1 MGHGVGQIFPTKEKG
16 AGFCSNP
23 LISFGVTNGIKYFVQ
38 YIDIVGIVELERK
51 STHKYTHKFEKS
63 WKTVLHL
70 GGQ

>member
-51 STHKYTHKFEKS
+51 STHKYTHKFEKC
-63 WKTVLHL
+63 
-70 GGQ
+70 